1 MQPKGG
7 VGGLSLPLVGRLLRK
22 NAIWILALTVVGVG
36 VAAFVALSRTK
47 FYRTTASVL
56 IDPSPPR
63 PLGKD
68 VMSAVDVS
76 AGAYWTNKE
85 YYETQFQLIRS
96 RRIATETVRTLGLE
110 RDAAFLAGRP
120 AGSVAGER
128 QVDSDVA
135 AGVLAS
141 RLAVEPVKGTR
152 LVTISYED
160 ADPERARRVLSA
172 HVALFVQQNLDDAL
186 ASTGTTADWM
196 KDQLGRLRTELETSE
211 LALHEY
217 KKEKRILS
225 VSLDDQNNMLRDEMK
240 ALNDELTR
248 VRAERERLASRVAE
262 LDKIDTRDP
271 EDLPASELLANPLL
285 TKLRENYIEAKRD
298 RDAQLGG
305 GRAARHPDVLAAAA
319 KIATT
324 RAALLAE
331 VKNVKEALRRDLS
344 GVGRQAGGLS
354 KLFEA
359 AKQRAL
365 DINLLEIEYRR
376 LERNKNNTE
385 RLFSL
390 LLERSKDSDL
400 TRQMRFNNIRVVDAP
415 LTPKS
420 PVRPNV
426 PLSLAVG
433 LLAGLGLGVAFAL
446 GRELLDRTLKSPDD
460 VRDVLGLTYLGLLP
474 RTGEG
479 AREGRRARRRAPSSE
494 PPELTVHA
502 KPKSGT
508 AEAARAIRTNLM
520 FMSPDQP
527 PRRLLVTSAVPS
539 EGKTTVAC
547 SVAIAMAQ
555 AGQRVLL
562 LDCDLRRPRLHKVFS
577 APSHLGVSNAV
588 LDLQSLDEALVST
601 EVPNLTLLPAGAL
614 PPTPAEL
621 LHSAAFGRLLDT
633 LSERFDRV
641 VIDSPPLVPVTDAAI
656 IATRVDGVILVARPL
671 RTRRDLAGH
680 AIRALRDVGAR
691 VLGCILNDVNIDERG
706 YDYYYYYAPYYT
718 APARDSALSTD

>member
-1 MQPKGG
+1 M
-7 VGGLSLPLVGRLLRK
+7 GGLTLPLVWRLVRK
-22 NAIWILALTVVGVG
+22 NLVWILALTAVGVG
-36 VAAFVALSRTK
+36 AAAFVALSRTK
-47 FYRTTASVL
+47 FYLTSASIL
-56 IDPSPPR
+56 IDPTPPR

-85 YYETQFQLIRS
+85 YYETQFQLLRS
-96 RRIATETVRTLGLE
+96 RRTATETVRTLGLNH
-110 RDAAFLAGRP
+110 DAAFLAGRP
-120 AGSVAGER
+120 AGTPLPDREVGLEAAA
-128 QVDSDVA
+128 DVLI
-135 AGVLAS
+135 G
-141 RLAVEPVKGTR
+141 RLIVEPVKGTR
-152 LVTISYED
+152 LVTVALED
-160 ADPERARRVLSA
+160 ADAERARRVLAA
-172 HVALFVQQNLDDAL
+172 HVSLFVQQNLDDAL
-186 ASTGTTADWM
+186 ASTGNTADWM
-196 KDQLGRLRTELETSE
+196 KDQLARLRTELETSE
-211 LALHEY
+211 MVLHDY

-240 ALNDELTR
+240 QLNDELTR
-248 VRAERERLASRVAE
+248 VRADRERLASRVAE
-262 LDKIDTRDP
+262 LDRIDTKDP

-298 RDAQLGG
+298 RDAQLGA
-305 GRAARHPDVLAAAA
+305 GRAARHPDVMAAAA
-319 KIATT
+319 RIGTS

-331 VKNVKEALRRDLS
+331 VRNVKEALRRDLS
-344 GVGRQAGGLS
+344 GVGRQASGLA

-365 DINLLEIEYRR
+365 DLNILEIEYRR

-415 LTPKS
+415 LTPKA
-420 PVRPNV
+420 PIRPNV
-426 PLSLAVG
+426 PISLAVG
-433 LLAGLGLGVAFAL
+433 LLAGLGLGLAFAV

-474 RTGEG
+474 RTGD
-479 AREGRRARRRAPSSE
+479 AVREPRRGRRRRPTGDE
-494 PPELTVHA
+494 PPELAVHR

-508 AEAARAIRTNLM
+508 AEAARAVRTNLT
-520 FMSPDQP
+520 FMSPDNP

-547 SVAIAMAQ
+547 SIAIAMAQ

-562 LDCDLRRPRLHKVFS
+562 LDCDLRRPRLHKVFGAS
-577 APSHLGVSNAV
+577 AGIGVSTCV
-588 LDLQSLDEALVST
+588 LEPESLEAGIVET
-601 EVPNLTLLPAGAL
+601 EVPNLSLLPAGAI

-621 LHSAAFGRLLDT
+621 LQSAAFSRLLET
-633 LSERFDRV
+633 VGERYDRI

-656 IATRVDGVILVARPL
+656 IATRVDGVVLVARPMH
-671 RTRRDLAGH
+671 TRRDLAGH
-680 AIRALRDVGAR
+680 AVRALRDVGAR
-691 VLGCILNDVNIDERG
+691 VLGCILNDVNLDERG
-706 YDYYYYYAPYYT
+706 YDYYYYYAPYYA
-718 APARDSALSTD
+718 APGRESAGAAD